1 MLIDTFR
8 RYGLAIIVCAL
19 ALAVA
24 WSLNAPSSCFF
35 LAVMVSSLYGGKGPS
50 LLSIVLS
57 ALSFDYFFLPPR
69 FQLSLQPASYGQFA
83 VFLGAAALIAVLVE
97 AKRRVEESRREIHA
111 QYRIIADTAPDAIVT
126 VDHEGRILF
135 MNPATTGM
143 FGWAA
148 PELMGQPLTILIPK
162 FQLADRS
169 SGAAWIGRRKDGT
182 EFAAE
187 VSFGEVS
194 GHEPSTFTGFIRD
207 ISERRRAEA
216 ALQKSES
223 YLASAQR
230 LSHTGSFGWNL
241 STGTLHWSEETYRV
255 LGYTA
260 PLIPTMDLMFQRVHP
275 ADAARVRNILDAA
288 PRNGNDLDF
297 EYRQQMPDGSVRH
310 IHVSSAPVTTDFGA
324 TEYVGAVMDITT
336 SKSIEIELR
345 RSEEYLEEA
354 QRLSHT
360 GSWVW
365 NVDPPGPAYW
375 SAELYRMAG
384 RDPAQGLPTIE
395 QDQTLH
401 PPADWAGL
409 MDAANKAVGARSGFE
424 YNSRFAFPDG
434 SYKNIR
440 IVGHP
445 VLNEAGEVVQ
455 LVGTTIDVTEQFQ
468 AREALQ
474 KAFVKLQKSEDRF
487 RVIINTIP
495 TPAWSSRPDGSVD
508 FVNQRWLD
516 YTGLSAIQAL
526 DWGWRRTFHPDDLP
540 HVLETYKQA
549 LASGQPFE
557 VEGRARRFDG
567 QFRWFLCQGCPLRD
581 ESGRVVQWYGT
592 NTDIE
597 DRKRAEEALRASE
610 QSLRLIVNSIPGLVS
625 TRTAT
630 GDDDL
635 VNERVTSYTGKTVE
649 EMKDWLPTI
658 HPDDRALTAQRWRQ
672 AVETGSVYDV
682 EERIQ
687 RADGVYRWF
696 HARGLPLRDAE
707 GHAVRWYILLT
718 DIEDRK
724 QAESA
729 LRASEQN
736 FRLIVDSIPGLVS
749 MQDAA
754 GLVEL
759 VNRQIRDYT
768 GLTLE
773 DLRDWLPIVHPDD
786 RELTISQWARSVES
800 GHPLDIEVRLRRADG
815 VYCWFHARALPVR
828 DDSGYIVRWYTLLTD
843 IEDRKAAEAALRARE
858 RDLTLIIETI
868 PALVWCAA
876 PDGQLTY
883 VNERVLEYTGTTL
896 DALAQSGWVNFLH
909 PDDVDST
916 VRNWLLAVGTGRP
929 HDIQYRLRRGDGA
942 YRWFHVLG
950 QPVRDAEGRITRWY
964 GLLVDI
970 DDRKNM
976 EEALRSTQTRL
987 SQAAQIATVGEL
999 AASIAHEVNQPLA
1012 AVVANGHACLRWLLA
1027 QPPNLAKAHE
1037 AAERIVRDGKD
1048 AGEVVRRIR
1057 ALFKRAPLEK
1067 AALDLNEIIGE
1078 VLDLVRAE
1086 TAKKRV
1092 TVETELENGPTS
1104 VVGDRVQLQQLVL
1117 NLLLNGIEA
1126 MDPVED
1132 RPKKLFIRSMR
1143 HNAEMVVVEIQDCG
1157 VGLKDPDKIFEAF
1170 FTTKENGMGMGL
1182 AICRSIVEAHNG
1194 RLWATSE
1201 EACGTKFCIA
1211 LPQLSGAAQ

>member
-1 MLIDTFR
+1 MQIDTFR
-8 RYGLAIIVCAL
+8 RYGLAIIACGL
-19 ALAVA
+19 ALAAA
-24 WSLNAPSSCFF
+24 WPLDAPSSCFF
-35 LAVMVSSLYGGKGPS
+35 LAVTVSSLYGGKGPG
-50 LLSIVLS
+50 LFSIVLS
-57 ALSFDYFFLPPR
+57 ALAFDYFFLPPR
-69 FQLSLQPASYGQFA
+69 FQLSVEPTSYLRFA
-83 VFLGAAALIAVLVE
+83 VFLGATLLIAVLIE
-97 AKRRVEESRREIHA
+97 SKRRVEESRREIHA
-111 QYRIIADTAPDAIVT
+111 HYRIIADTAPDAIIT
-126 VDHEGRILF
+126 IDHEGRILF
-135 MNPATTGM
+135 MNPATTTM

-148 PELMGQPLTILIPK
+148 PELMGQPLTVLMPK
-162 FQLADRS
+162 FQLADRL
-169 SGAAWIGRRKDGT
+169 SGAEWISRRKDGT

-187 VSFGEVS
+187 VSFGKIA
-194 GHEPSTFTGFIRD
+194 GHDPSTFTGFIRD
-207 ISERRRAEA
+207 ISERKRAEA
-216 ALQKSES
+216 AFQKSES

-241 STGTLHWSEETYRV
+241 STGTLHWSEETYQV
-255 LGYTA
+255 LGYSA
-260 PLIPTMDLMFQRVHP
+260 PLIPTMDLMFQRIHP

-288 PRNGNDLDF
+288 LRDRNDLDF
-297 EYRQQMPDGSVRH
+297 EHRLLMPDGSVKYIR
-310 IHVSSAPVTTDFGA
+310 VSATVITTDAGA
-324 TEYVGAVMDITT
+324 TEFVGAVMDITA

-345 RSEEYLEEA
+345 RSEAYLEEA

-365 NVDPPGPAYW
+365 NVAPPGPAYW

-384 RDPAQGLPTIE
+384 RDPAQGPPSIE

-401 PPADWAGL
+401 PPEDWAGL
-409 MDAANKAVGARSGFE
+409 MDAADKAVETQSGFE

-434 SYKNIR
+434 SYKKIR

-445 VLNEAGEVVQ
+445 VLNEAGDVIQ
-455 LVGTTIDVTEQFQ
+455 LAGTTIDVTEQFQ

-474 KAFVKLQKSEDRF
+474 KAFAAVQKSEDRL
-487 RVIINTIP
+487 RRIINTIP
-495 TPAWSSRPDGSVD
+495 TPAWSSRPDGSVE

-516 YTGLSAIQAL
+516 YTGLSAEQAL
-526 DWGWRRTFHPDDLP
+526 DWGWQGTFHPDDLP
-540 HVLETYKQA
+540 RVRETYRQA
-549 LASGQPFE
+549 LDSGQPFE
-557 VEGRARRFDG
+557 LEGRARRFDG
-567 QFRWFLCQGCPLRD
+567 EFRWFLCQGSPLRD
-581 ESGRVVQWYGT
+581 ESGKVVKWYGT

-597 DRKRAEEALRASE
+597 DRKRAEEAVRASE
-610 QSLRLIVNSIPGLVS
+610 HGLRLIVDSIPGLVS
-625 TRTAT
+625 TMTAA
-630 GDDDL
+630 GDAEL
-635 VNERVTSYTGKTVE
+635 VNERVMNYTGKTLE
-649 EMKDWLPTI
+649 EMRNWLPTI
-658 HPDDRALTAQRWRQ
+658 HPEDRALAADRWRQ
-672 AVETGSVYDV
+672 AVETGNVYDV
-682 EERIQ
+682 EERIR

-696 HARGLPLRDAE
+696 HARGLPLRDAA
-707 GHAVRWYILLT
+707 GHIVRWYVLLT

-724 QAESA
+724 HAEEA

-749 MQDAA
+749 MQNAE
-754 GLVEL
+754 GGVEL

-773 DLRDWLPIVHPDD
+773 ELTDWLPIVHWDD
-786 RELTISQWARSVES
+786 RELTISQWTRSVES
-800 GHPLDIEVRLRRADG
+800 GHPLDIEMRLRRADG

-828 DDSGYIVRWYTLLTD
+828 DTSGQIVRWYTLLTD

-858 RDLTLIIETI
+858 RDLALIIETI

-883 VNERVLEYTGTTL
+883 VNGRVLDYTGTTL
-896 DALAQSGWVNFLH
+896 DALAESGWVNFLH

-916 VRNWLLAVGTGRP
+916 VRDWLHAVATGRS
-929 HDIQYRLRRGDGA
+929 HEIQYRLRRGDGA

-950 QPVRDAEGRITRWY
+950 QPVHDGEGRITRWY
-964 GLLVDI
+964 GLLVDV

-999 AASIAHEVNQPLA
+999 AASIAHEINQPLA

-1027 QPPNLAKAHE
+1027 EPPNLAKAHE

-1067 AALDLNEIIGE
+1067 VALDLNEIIGE
-1078 VLDLVRAE
+1078 VLDLLRTE

-1092 TVETELENGPTS
+1092 TVETDLENGLTS

-1143 HNAEMVVVEIQDCG
+1143 QSPETVLVEVQDCG
-1157 VGLKDPDKIFEAF
+1157 VGLKDPEKVFEAF
-1170 FTTKENGMGMGL
+1170 FSTKENGMGMGL
-1182 AICRSIVEAHNG
+1182 AICRSIVEAHDG
-1194 RLWATSE
+1194 RLWATSA
-1201 EACGTKFCIA
+1201 EACGTTFCIA
-1211 LPQLSGAAQ
+1211 LPQLSGAVQ